1 MFETKLNRKKFINL
15 VDGDKIWSKVLNV
28 EEILELLKRLE
39 KEISKHKFENDN
51 NFIMNP
57 RRTSLRNMIYEN
69 LDTSNE
75 KMEEK
80 VKEALFNFWEFVN
93 DEYDGNLSMLAA
105 ELNLSPDE
113 LTSMC
118 KKYRES
124 NIICLQE
131 KDAILG
137 MIQKIKDYI
146 CKGEMVV
153 KYKDID
159 IEIIQNEEESRKHIE
174 VDFKVLLEN
183 GIDNLIKEKFIPWLL
198 GSDFLDKDIDMV
210 FDGLKI
216 YEITYTYGRIVGEY
230 SPTGEEN
237 YFGQFEFSFISDNDY
252 TDEILDAAAMGIY
265 VLDGKIVNVRSYDI

>member
-1 MFETKLNRKKFINL
+1 MFETKLNRKKFIDL
-15 VDGDKIWSKVLNV
+15 VDSAKIWSKVLNV

-39 KEISKHKFENDN
+39 KEISKHKFENDS

-57 RRTSLRNMIYEN
+57 RRISLKNMIYEN
-69 LDTSNE
+69 FENSNE
-75 KMEEK
+75 EMEEK
-80 VKEALFNFWEFVN
+80 VKESLFNFWEFVN
-93 DEYDGNLSMLAA
+93 DEYDGNLSMIAA

-124 NIICLQE
+124 NIICFQE
-131 KDAILG
+131 KDEILG

-146 CKGEMVV
+146 CKGEMIV

-159 IEIIQNEEESRKHIE
+159 IEIIQNEEESQKHIE

-198 GSDFLDKDIDMV
+198 GTDFLDKDIDMV

-216 YEITYTYGRIVGEY
+216 CEITYKYGRIVGEY

-252 TDEILDAAAMGIY
+252 ADEILDSAAMEVF

>member
-1 MFETKLNRKKFINL
+1 MFETKLNRKKFIDL
-15 VDGDKIWSKVLNV
+15 VDSNKIWSKCLNV
-28 EEILELLKRLE
+28 EEIFELLKRLE
-39 KEISKHKFENDN
+39 KEISKHKFENDS

-57 RRTSLRNMIYEN
+57 RRISLKNMIYEN
-69 LDTSNE
+69 FETSNE
-75 KMEEK
+75 EMEEK

-93 DEYDGNLSMLAA
+93 DEYDGNLSMIVA
-105 ELNLSPDE
+105 ELNLSLDE

-131 KDAILG
+131 KDEILG

-146 CKGEMVV
+146 CKGEMIV

-159 IEIIQNEEESRKHIE
+159 IEIIQNEEESQKHIE

-198 GSDFLDKDIDMV
+198 GTDFLDKDIDMV
-210 FDGLKI
+210 FDGLKV
-216 YEITYTYGRIVGEY
+216 YEITYKYGRIVGEY

-252 TDEILDAAAMGIY
+252 ADEILDSAAMEVF